1 MTYKCKYCLRDFVR
15 ENTLITHSCE
25 IKRRAME
32 KDNKQNRI
40 AYSSWLLWLTYIM
53 SKSKKNKSYD
63 DFISNRYFTGF
74 MKLAKFIIDLNMDE
88 GKTYVEYI
96 SMKSLP
102 MSAWTKDSTY
112 ESFIKE
118 KVKKEPVERAIE
130 RSILNMKIWAERT
143 GYEYTDYFSKVNTP
157 DAVQDIR
164 MGRISPWCTFATD
177 QGSKLID
184 RLEPMQIQSLI
195 EYIEPK
201 SWRAK
206 IIRQRQDSK
215 WVQDIFNKAEIK

>member
-1 MTYKCKYCLRDFVR
+1 
-15 ENTLITHSCE
+15 
-25 IKRRAME
+25 
-32 KDNKQNRI
+32 
-40 AYSSWLLWLTYIM
+40 
-53 SKSKKNKSYD
+53 
-63 DFISNRYFTGF
+63 
-74 MKLAKFIIDLNMDE
+74 MDE

-143 GYEYTDYFSKVNTP
+143 GHEYTDYFSKVNTP